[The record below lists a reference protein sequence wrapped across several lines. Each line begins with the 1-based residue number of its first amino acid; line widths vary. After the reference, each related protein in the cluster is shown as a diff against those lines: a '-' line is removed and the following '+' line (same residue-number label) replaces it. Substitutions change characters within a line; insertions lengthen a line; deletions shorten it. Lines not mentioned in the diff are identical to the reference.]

1 MSLTASASN
10 APRGWRSALHLLR
23 REPNHSRIL
32 GGSILML
39 IGSGLVSAINFGYN
53 VAVAR
58 MLGPAAFGH
67 AAAAITLLMLLS
79 AVTLSYQLVCAKFVA
94 KNETSAAKAA
104 VYHALMHKAWYVG
117 IVIGSF
123 LAIASREVASY
134 LHWPSARLVLL
145 LAVGIAFYVPLGV
158 KRGGLQGTCA
168 FTRLSGNFILETLVK
183 FCGAIIAIRMGF
195 GVEGAVGAIS
205 ASVMVAYFLPPV
217 SQELRVARGR
227 LEIPASFREGMQ
239 AIVFFIGQVI
249 INNIDIIL
257 VKHFFDPSVAGV
269 YAAIALVGRV
279 VYLLSWSVVSA
290 MFPVSASAKREDDS
304 PAVLA
309 VPLVLVLLIAIAFTA
324 GLTAFP
330 DLAIRA
336 IFGSIY
342 HATSGVDSLLS
353 IYAATTGLYSL
364 SMVLMAYEMSR
375 KIANSGFIQL
385 AFSGMIVLGI
395 EIFHNTLRQVV
406 LVQLVLMVFLLIV
419 SAMPFFRTKP
429 KTLKAREELPFNQA
443 MELTAAATASVA
455 PASLKK
461 IRRVPEAEVITAFLR
476 NEFYHREFDRDR
488 EQFRELVMNP
498 DITSDSENALRRAL
512 LFRRRATMWH
522 ELPPDTQWY
531 EVELARADLQRIYAF
546 PRAQWRKLADGNF
559 RLADMVDRIRH
570 HKYNGVAQEFMH
582 KIMALSA
589 YLTSQH
595 DNSTI
600 LLITVDQ
607 EHPMTLIEGNH
618 RMTAAMLAGEDV
630 TLSQFRYLC
639 GFSPHMDRCCWYQ
652 TNLGNLSR
660 YAMKR
665 LRLLVQDEEDDLQ
678 RWLAA
683 RQAAAGVMENVNEP
697 AARKTA

>member
-1 MSLTASASN
+1 MSVTASVSD
-10 APRGWRSALHLLR
+10 APRSWRAALHLLR
-23 REPNHSRIL
+23 REPTNSRIL

-39 IGSGLVSAINFGYN
+39 IGSGTVSAINFGYN
-53 VAVAR
+53 IAVAR

-67 AAAAITLLMLLS
+67 AAAAVTLLMLLS
-79 AVTLSYQLVCAKFVA
+79 AITLSYQLVCAKFVA

-104 VYHALMHKAWYVG
+104 VYHALMRKAWYVG
-117 IVIGSF
+117 LVIGSF
-123 LAIASREVASY
+123 LAIAAKDVAAY
-134 LHWPSARLVLL
+134 LHWPSARLVMM

-158 KRGGLQGTCA
+158 KRGGLQGTCS
-168 FTRLSGNFILETLVK
+168 FRRLSSNFILETLVK
-183 FCGAIIAIRMGF
+183 FCTAVTAIHLGY

-205 ASVMVAYFLPPV
+205 VSVMVAYFLPPV
-217 SQELRVARGR
+217 SRELRVAPGR
-227 LEIPASFREGMQ
+227 LEIPASFGEGMQ

-257 VKHFFDPSVAGV
+257 VKHFFDPSTAGV

-309 VPLVLVLLIAIAFTA
+309 VPLLMVLFIAVTFTA

-336 IFGSIY
+336 IFGPVY
-342 HATSGVDSLLS
+342 HGGAAVDSLLS

-385 AFSGMIVLGI
+385 AFSGTIVLGI
-395 EIFHNTLRQVV
+395 ELFHRNLRQVV
-406 LVQLVLMVFLLIV
+406 IVQLVLMVFLLIV
-419 SAMPFFRTKP
+419 SALPFFRPKRKP
-429 KTLKAREELPFNQA
+429 LKARDELPFNQA
-443 MELTAAATASVA
+443 MELTAAATASVL
-455 PASLKK
+455 PANFRKV
-461 IRRVPEAEVITAFLR
+461 RRVPEAEVITAFLR
-476 NEFYHREFDRDR
+476 NEFFHREFDRDR

-531 EVELARADLQRIYAF
+531 EVELTRADLQRIYAF

-559 RLADMVDRIRH
+559 RLADMVERIRS
-570 HKYNGVAQEFMH
+570 HKYNGVAQEFMQ

-589 YLTSQH
+589 YLQAQH

-607 EHPMTLIEGNH
+607 DHPMTLIEGNH
-618 RMTAAMLAGEDV
+618 RMTAALLAGEDL

-639 GFSPHMDRCCWYQ
+639 GFSPHMERCCWYQ

-678 RWLAA
+678 RWLAT
-683 RQAAAGVMENVNEP
+683 RQAAAGAMENVNEP